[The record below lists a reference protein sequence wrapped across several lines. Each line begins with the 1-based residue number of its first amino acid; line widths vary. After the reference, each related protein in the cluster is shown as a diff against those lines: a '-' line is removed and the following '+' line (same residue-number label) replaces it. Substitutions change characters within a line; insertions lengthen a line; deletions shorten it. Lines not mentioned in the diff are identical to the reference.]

1 MRFGHQLRADVKL
14 TSRLLMIRA
23 DDTIRTFLSILPVS
37 KGETMSKPP
46 KTTEHKGGYSERQSL
61 IEKRR
66 EKQMKNNEII
76 GMIKGINPSTFEKDK
91 KFWEKQPCFDVTIAD
106 CTEKC
111 SQCFEEWLEH
121 EYDGSRRLESIQKWL
136 KARENIVVYI
146 EFRTDSFSGSSELKP
161 RKDRWMYTDAD
172 KDIYFFIGDETLV
185 RITPQCCF
193 SDANMM
199 RIYWQ
204 GGYMILSENSIE

>member
-1 MRFGHQLRADVKL
+1 
-14 TSRLLMIRA
+14 MIRA
-23 DDTIRTFLSILPVS
+23 EDTIRAYIIVFPPVS
-37 KGETMSKPP
+37 RGKLCPNLRKLPSIKVATQKVNYKLEKGEK
-46 KTTEHKGGYSERQSL
+46 
-61 IEKRR
+61 
-66 EKQMKNNEII
+66 KQMKNNEII
-76 GMIKGINPSTFEKDK
+76 EMVKGINPSTFEKDK